1 MAFLDHEGGAEF
13 PYFRDD
19 VMEATLRAVPR
30 LSGMQIESIDRL
42 GGRVVVKAGMS
53 LMSWGETIPIAF
65 SESGHGRTRVS
76 ITSTPKTG
84 ALFGGA
90 ADGGKNRRN
99 VESILSA
106 LSEELSS
113 MPSVEARPAA
123 VIGGNLESR
132 LAKLKKLFD
141 DSLITEDDY
150 SKRKQEILSEI

>member
-1 MAFLDHEGGAEF
+1 MAFLDHEGGSEF

-19 VMEATLRAVPR
+19 VIEATLRAVPR

-65 SESGHGRTRVS
+65 SEPGHGRTRVS

-123 VIGGNLESR
+123 VIGGDLESR

-150 SKRKQEILSEI
+150 SKGKQEILSEI